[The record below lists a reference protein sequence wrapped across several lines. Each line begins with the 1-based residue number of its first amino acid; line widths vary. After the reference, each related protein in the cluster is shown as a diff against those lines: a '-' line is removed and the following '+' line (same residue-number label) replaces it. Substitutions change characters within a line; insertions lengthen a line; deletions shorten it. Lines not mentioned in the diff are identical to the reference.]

1 MVNEH
6 KLGLMIRMAKQDT
19 PEQRKALKIAKYYR
33 NDYVALGLIGRFILM
48 TMAYVI
54 LLALVALASLDFLM
68 DNMSRINYKI
78 LGAEIVIG
86 YIIFMGIYLGVTYIT
101 RSVRHSNAKKA
112 RRIYEEN
119 IRRIDRIYQRSES

>member
-1 MVNEH
+1 MVNEQ

-48 TMAYVI
+48 SVAYII
-54 LLALVALASLDFLM
+54 LLALVGLASLDFLM
-68 DNMSRINYKI
+68 DNMSRINYRI

-86 YIIFMGIYLGVTYIT
+86 YILFMGIYLGVTYLV
-101 RSVRHSNAKKA
+101 RSLRYFNAKKT
-112 RRIYEEN
+112 RKIYEEN
-119 IRRIDRIYQRSES
+119 IRRIDRIYQRSEK